1 MVGFHLQLIKYGIKI
16 SSIMTRML
24 LNDSIPSGWI
34 GKLAHSTA
42 SYMSY
47 DNKNTLTN
55 VNELL
60 WVSPNFF
67 ESSTAPARRSAK
79 TSGPSL
85 RGTLT
90 NLKLNEIEDVRCEG
104 RDGFESY
111 EDICIYIYTHYI
123 YIYYINIL
131 PWHLNIC
138 INWTY
143 KELRALFLETP

>member
-1 MVGFHLQLIKYGIKI
+1 
-16 SSIMTRML
+16 
-24 LNDSIPSGWI
+24 
-34 GKLAHSTA
+34 
-42 SYMSY
+42 MSY

-67 ESSTAPARRSAK
+67 ESSTTPARRSAK

-85 RGTLT
+85 RGTLM

-111 EDICIYIYTHYI
+111 EDIYIYTHYI
-123 YIYYINIL
+123 YIDYIYI
-131 PWHLNIC
+131 I
-138 INWTY
+138 
-143 KELRALFLETP
+143 